1 MEFRDSDTENES
13 EEEGEVR
20 PNWEKLTLSLQS
32 TSLLEEVTS
41 KPLRMLDAGN
51 YLSAAL
57 YQLNAIM
64 PFPPKLY
71 KSISPNSLRKED
83 RLLSKLQQF
92 TMDSLGVLIY
102 LQEQLK
108 GVQLTPRRLELQ

>member
-1 MEFRDSDTENES
+1 
-13 EEEGEVR
+13 
-20 PNWEKLTLSLQS
+20 
-32 TSLLEEVTS
+32 
-41 KPLRMLDAGN
+41 MLDAGN
-51 YLSAAL
+51 CLSAAL

-71 KSISPNSLRKED
+71 ESISPDSSRKED

-108 GVQLTPRRLELQ
+108 GVQLTPRRLALQYRPPSVYWGMRQHISTRSAARVP